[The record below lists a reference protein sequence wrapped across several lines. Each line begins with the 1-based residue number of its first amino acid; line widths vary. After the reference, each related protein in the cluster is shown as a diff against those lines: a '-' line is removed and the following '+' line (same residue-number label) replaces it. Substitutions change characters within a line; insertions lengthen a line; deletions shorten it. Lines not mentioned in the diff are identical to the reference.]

1 MVYFVNAPL
10 FNQTVPA
17 NERSSEFWPFPVPNS
32 TLLNSW
38 AHVPDTYRGGV
49 PWVPLSEQRVSACH
63 VPIPS
68 AQARTSAVKTAVWF
82 DWTAGEGDLALI
94 NSSTHLN

>member
-17 NERSSEFWPFPVPNS
+17 NERSSEFWPFPVTNS

-38 AHVPDTYRGGV
+38 AHVPDTHRGGV
-49 PWVPLSEQRVSACH
+49 LRVPLSEQRVTARH

-68 AQARTSAVKTAVWF
+68 AQARTGAVV
-82 DWTAGEGDLALI
+82 
-94 NSSTHLN
+94 